1 VDLSNG
7 TTVQLLFDAVVI
19 AVVIWFW
26 ARRSRPTLVA
36 LHAEPL
42 ALRLGL
48 LATVVLVVAMGVH
61 AIALVMGQDSLVT
74 SAVRLVGGF
83 AWLVIVGVGHPEY
96 RFLRYATGSR
106 RPGADR

>member
-1 VDLSNG
+1 MDLSNG
-7 TTVQLLFDAVVI
+7 TTVQFLFDAVVI

-48 LATVVLVVAMGVH
+48 LATIALVVVMGVH
-61 AIALVMGQDSLVT
+61 AIALAMGQDGLAA

-106 RPGADR
+106 PPGADR

>member
-1 VDLSNG
+1 MDLSTG

-19 AVVIWFW
+19 VGATWFW
-26 ARRSRPTLVA
+26 ARRARPTLIA

-61 AIALVMGQDSLVT
+61 AIALAMGQDGLAP
-74 SAVRLVGGF
+74 SAVRLLGGF
-83 AWLVIVGVGHPEY
+83 AWLVIVGIGHPEY
-96 RFLRYATGSR
+96 RFLRHATGSR
-106 RPGADR
+106 PPGADR

>member
-1 VDLSNG
+1 MNG

-26 ARRSRPTLVA
+26 ARRARPTLVA

-48 LATVVLVVAMGVH
+48 LATIVLVVAMSVH
-61 AIALVMGQDSLVT
+61 GIAIVLGQDGLAA
-74 SAVRLVGGF
+74 SAVRLLGGF
-83 AWLVIVGVGHPEY
+83 AWLVIVGVGYPEY
-96 RFLRYATGSR
+96 RFLRHATGSR
-106 RPGADR
+106 PPGAGR

>member
-1 VDLSNG
+1 MDLSNG
-7 TTVQLLFDAVVI
+7 ATVQLLFDAVVI

-26 ARRSRPTLVA
+26 ARRARPTLVA

-48 LATVVLVVAMGVH
+48 LATVVLVVAMGAH
-61 AIALVMGQDSLVT
+61 AITLATGQDGLAAN
-74 SAVRLVGGF
+74 AVRIIGGF
-83 AWLVIVGVGHPEY
+83 AWLVIVGVGHPGY

-106 RPGADR
+106 PPGADR

>member
-1 VDLSNG
+1 MDLSSG
-7 TTVQLLFDAVVI
+7 ATVQLLFDAVVI

-26 ARRSRPTLVA
+26 ARRARPTLIV
-36 LHAEPL
+36 LRAEPL

-48 LATVVLVVAMGVH
+48 LATVVLVVALGVH
-61 AIALVMGQDSLVT
+61 AIALAMDQDGLAV
-74 SAVRLVGGF
+74 SAVRLIGGF

-106 RPGADR
+106 PPGADR